1 MKNLNIA
8 VADDNDAVVCMLSSI
23 IENDEDFNLVGTAR
37 NGAQTLEMI
46 RDKEPDVVLLDMIMP
61 KMDGLGVMEQV
72 SRDTSL
78 KKHPAFIIISAV
90 GHESMT
96 ESAFGLGAD
105 YYLMKPFDNHA
116 LVRRL
121 HDLWQAVN
129 GNAPKHPVHTG
140 ISGESR
146 ISGTPSA
153 KHNGRPRDSYS
164 VTGNGI
170 CILQSTGLQQIM
182 SCFCM
187 HILTG
192 PHLYMFR

>member
-129 GNAPKHPVHTG
+129 GNAPKHPYIPGYRERAGYQVHH
-140 ISGESR
+140 
-146 ISGTPSA
+146 P
-153 KHNGRPRDSYS
+153 
-164 VTGNGI
+164 
-170 CILQSTGLQQIM
+170 QSTTAGRGI
-182 SCFCM
+182 
-187 HILTG
+187 HIQLRATWKMML
-192 PHLYMFR
+192 HA

>member
-129 GNAPKHPVHTG
+129 GNA
-140 ISGESR
+140 
-146 ISGTPSA
+146 
-153 KHNGRPRDSYS
+153 
-164 VTGNGI
+164 
-170 CILQSTGLQQIM
+170 
-182 SCFCM
+182 
-187 HILTG
+187 
-192 PHLYMFR
+192 

>member
-78 KKHPAFIIISAV
+78 KKTS
-90 GHESMT
+90 
-96 ESAFGLGAD
+96 
-105 YYLMKPFDNHA
+105 
-116 LVRRL
+116 
-121 HDLWQAVN
+121 
-129 GNAPKHPVHTG
+129 G
-140 ISGESR
+140 IY
-146 ISGTPSA
+146 
-153 KHNGRPRDSYS
+153 NY
-164 VTGNGI
+164 
-170 CILQSTGLQQIM
+170 
-182 SCFCM
+182 
-187 HILTG
+187 
-192 PHLYMFR
+192 